1 MSETLVYLLF
11 FLPTGKLLEWL
22 LMFNPSYTYQ
32 VTCITLQSHN
42 CTSIAYQV
50 KPLIGQM
57 FFLFFLVQLVK
68 SRAEIKFT
76 ERERKIGTCWKL
88 KNGQK
93 IFEQNQNHHKKRP
106 QYREQKLRKF
116 GLKNWSLFSESF
128 IVIFLV
134 KTMLQ
139 YWNSPEGKQNEI
151 IKRFCCLAEW
161 EKGPLQ
167 LVFQVHIVI
176 SVSYNYTCSF
186 NN

>member
-1 MSETLVYLLF
+1 
-11 FLPTGKLLEWL
+11 
-22 LMFNPSYTYQ
+22 MFNPSYTYQ

-93 IFEQNQNHHKKRP
+93 IFEQNQHHHKKKTSVQRAKTA
-106 QYREQKLRKF
+106 EIWVKKLE
-116 GLKNWSLFSESF
+116 L
-128 IVIFLV
+128 IF
-134 KTMLQ
+134 
-139 YWNSPEGKQNEI
+139 
-151 IKRFCCLAEW
+151 
-161 EKGPLQ
+161 
-167 LVFQVHIVI
+167 
-176 SVSYNYTCSF
+176 
-186 NN
+186 